1 MGRLACLAGEEDD
14 GRTADGWGMGDGAD
28 ERAVA
33 FAEYTHAS
41 EEGERRGERE

>member
-1 MGRLACLAGEEDD
+1 MAEEEGD
-14 GRTADGWGMGDGAD
+14 GRTTGHGGRTGDGD

-41 EEGERRGERE
+41 EEGERERE